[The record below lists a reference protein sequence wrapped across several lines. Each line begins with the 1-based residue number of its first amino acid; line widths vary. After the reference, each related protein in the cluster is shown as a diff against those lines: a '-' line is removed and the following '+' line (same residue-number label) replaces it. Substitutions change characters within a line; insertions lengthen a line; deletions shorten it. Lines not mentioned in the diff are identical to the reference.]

1 MRSFPINV
9 FMNTMNLS
17 RASKREQSLD
27 LRMSFSFFVDWMER
41 LKANG
46 TSFHS
51 KPTSRLSAVISTHK
65 ACFAKLRE
73 RTVSAS
79 EDERIARSQIIAYEP
94 RNCREALERLSYLFA
109 VVTTAHDWLDDDE
122 MEELLAMVRNINRA
136 PYFVKLNQC
145 LDTVPSVSSLISK

>member
-9 FMNTMNLS
+9 FMNTMDLS

-27 LRMSFSFFVDWMER
+27 FRMSFFVDWMER
-41 LKANG
+41 LVADG

-51 KPTSRLSAVISTHK
+51 EPTSRLSAVISTHK
-65 ACFAKLRE
+65 ACFTKLRE

-109 VVTTAHDWLDDDE
+109 AVATAHIQLEDGE
-122 MEELLAMVRNINRA
+122 TEEFLTEVRNLDGA
-136 PYFVKLNQC
+136 TPYFAKRNQC
-145 LDTVPSVSSLISK
+145 RETVPSLSSLISK